1 MNQIRQK
8 SPPTD
13 LPGCIRRLSNVER
26 LFLWSFQTNIAV
38 AARIGGDVE
47 EEKLE
52 RAIDAVCRRHPL
64 TRCKIIFDEHHDA
77 WFSGDSVPRATLRI
91 VPRTSDSQWF
101 DEVRLEYK
109 VPFEPEIGPLIRFVL
124 VYSPEVSEL
133 MVFSE
138 HCICDGTALANL
150 IYDLLSCYAFPK
162 KKFPVISPPAITDYL
177 QKKNSF
183 SISEIIGNF
192 FINRYNNQWLK
203 NPYYISQ
210 EDFNGIHA
218 AYWEK
223 NRYSIALLKLEP
235 EETCNLTARC
245 REKGVTIG
253 SALAAAF
260 LAAYCEVIGP
270 LPKNKRTIS
279 IPFDL
284 RRHFKEGRVEG
295 FCFLSG
301 GFNFPFA
308 YDQKKSFWK
317 NTADLHKIIQRRVG
331 MLDNTG
337 LDMEH
342 FDPTLID
349 AFFNLAPY
357 TKQIPDAFNQ
367 TENLSAFARDK
378 KSPAITISNKILS
391 KLPGFITTNL
401 GRLDYPEMYGDLRL
415 DRMFLIPST
424 GEYVPLVLGGVG
436 VCSKLT
442 FSLNYL
448 ERNDSNDSSSTRDM
462 IRIRN
467 RALEYLGFPEKA
479 NESAM

>member
-1 MNQIRQK
+1 M
-8 SPPTD
+8 
-13 LPGCIRRLSNVER
+13 
-26 LFLWSFQTNIAV
+26 
-38 AARIGGDVE
+38 GDIDE
-47 EEKLE
+47 ETLE
-52 RAIDAVCRRHPL
+52 RAIDAVCHRHPL
-64 TRCKIIFDEHHDA
+64 TRCRVVFDEHHDA
-77 WFSGDSVPRATLRI
+77 WFSGDSVPRSALRKT
-91 VPRTSDSQWF
+91 PRTSDSQWF
-101 DEVRLEYK
+101 EELRREYR
-109 VPFEPEIGPLIRFVL
+109 VSFEPEIGPLIRFVL
-124 VYSPEVSEL
+124 IYSPEVSEL
-133 MVFSE
+133 IIFSE

-150 IYDLLSCYAFPK
+150 IRDILSCYADPSYADSK
-162 KKFPVISPPAITDYL
+162 KEAAAISPPAITDYL
-177 QKKNSF
+177 QKKDSF
-183 SISEIIGNF
+183 PLTEIIGNF

-210 EDFNGIHA
+210 EDFYEIHA

-223 NRYSIALLKLEP
+223 YTYSIALLKLEP
-235 EETCNLTARC
+235 EEACDLTIRC

-279 IPFDL
+279 MPFDL
-284 RRHFKEGRVEG
+284 RRHFKEGHAEG

-308 YDQKKSFWK
+308 YDREKNFWK
-317 NTADLHKIIQRRVG
+317 NAADLHKIIQRRVK
-331 MLDNTG
+331 MLDNSG

-357 TKQIPDAFNQ
+357 IKQVQYAFNQ

-378 KSPAITISNKILS
+378 KSPAIAISNKIVS
-391 KLPGFITTNL
+391 KLPGLITTNL
-401 GRLDYPEMYGDLRL
+401 GRLDFPEIYGDLRL
-415 DRMFLIPST
+415 DRMFFIPST
-424 GEYVPLVLGGVG
+424 GDEVPLVLGGIG
-436 VCSKLT
+436 VCGKIV

-448 ERNDSNDSSSTRDM
+448 EQNDGNGPSSMQDM

-467 RALEYLGFPEKA
+467 KALEFLGFPEKA